1 MRNRSKPINTS
12 RPLTPIAAFRT
23 LRPLTATSTSRTA
36 RVLTAAVVTSL
47 VVLALTAPAALA
59 APSAQDAP
67 GESNLGYLLA
77 GTLLTWAG
85 FFAYAVFLW
94 RKNRDLRREVDDL
107 RRTLAERE

>member
-1 MRNRSKPINTS
+1 MRTK
-12 RPLTPIAAFRT
+12 LA
-23 LRPLTATSTSRTA
+23 
-36 RVLTAAVVTSL
+36 SL
-47 VVLALTAPAALA
+47 AILLLLLALTAPAALA
-59 APSAQDAP
+59 APLAQDAP

-85 FFAYAVFLW
+85 FFAYAVYLA

>member
-1 MRNRSKPINTS
+1 MRNRSTPTSVFRTS
-12 RPLTPIAAFRT
+12 RPLTWSA
-23 LRPLTATSTSRTA
+23 LTAI
-36 RVLTAAVVTSL
+36 AVSL
-47 VVLALTAPAALA
+47 LVLALTAPAALA
-59 APSAQDAP
+59 APLGQDAP

-107 RRTLAERE
+107 RRQLGERDTPLS

>member
-1 MRNRSKPINTS
+1 MRNRSTPTSASRNS
-12 RPLTPIAAFRT
+12 RPPTKLSSSHAFRA
-23 LRPLTATSTSRTA
+23 LTA
-36 RVLTAAVVTSL
+36 VTVSL
-47 VVLALTAPAALA
+47 LVLALTAPAALA
-59 APSAQDAP
+59 APAAQSAP

-107 RRTLAERE
+107 RRTLGEK

>member
-1 MRNRSKPINTS
+1 MRNRTTPTS
-12 RPLTPIAAFRT
+12 V
-23 LRPLTATSTSRTA
+23 SRTFRRLAAA
-36 RVLTAAVVTSL
+36 RASRLPTTISASHTARALTTAVALSL
-47 VVLALTAPAALA
+47 LVLALTAPAALA

-85 FFAYAVFLW
+85 FFAYAVYLW

-107 RRTLAERE
+107 RRTLGK